1 MVRRRKSHKHTI
13 NLKHRTLSAVF
24 LIPVSLYIIYAG
36 SPCSLILGGIITIGV
51 FIEWAF
57 LCLKN
62 QLPFWPKLSCIVL
75 GTFYLLLAIF
85 WFFQYLSAP
94 EGWRLIY
101 WLLFL
106 VWSTDTAAYA
116 GGRFFK
122 GPKLV
127 PSISPHK
134 TWSGFMMGMI
144 GGTAVGYSTSFW
156 LFPGVFNLAGIV
168 LLVGLSQ
175 AGDLLESIVKR
186 WSQVKD
192 SSSIIPGHGGILDRL
207 DSLLALSFSL
217 AVWQV
222 LNS

>member
-1 MVRRRKSHKHTI
+1 
-13 NLKHRTLSAVF
+13 
-24 LIPVSLYIIYAG
+24 
-36 SPCSLILGGIITIGV
+36 
-51 FIEWAF
+51 
-57 LCLKN
+57 
-62 QLPFWPKLSCIVL
+62 
-75 GTFYLLLAIF
+75 
-85 WFFQYLSAP
+85 
-94 EGWRLIY
+94 
-101 WLLFL
+101 
-106 VWSTDTAAYA
+106 
-116 GGRFFK
+116 
-122 GPKLV
+122 
-127 PSISPHK
+127 
-134 TWSGFMMGMI
+134 MMGMI